1 MRKAG
6 LPERALLFIGA
17 LYSDPEI
24 FGRTE
29 TLLGEHFGGI
39 FLISPAVAWDHSSH
53 YRAELA
59 PPINRRFIFFRN
71 LFDTGTLADIKIKTC
86 GLEDALSRDGKRRI
100 NLDPGYITLAKVVL
114 ASTKNY
120 SHRICLG
127 KGIYAEITL
136 IYRHNTKT
144 FTPHMFTYTD
154 YQDKENIGLF
164 LKARSYLK
172 NLAII

>member
-6 LPERALLFIGA
+6 FPERALLFMGA

-24 FGRTE
+24 FRRTE
-29 TLLGEHFGGI
+29 IILGEHFGEI
-39 FLISPAVAWDHSSH
+39 FLISPAVTWDHSSH
-53 YRAELA
+53 YRDELG

-71 LFDTGTLADIKIKTC
+71 IFDTGTLADIKLKTNEI
-86 GLEDALSRDGKRRI
+86 EDTLSLDGKRRI

-154 YQDKENIGLF
+154 YQDKENIDLF
-164 LKARSYLK
+164 LKIRNELK
-172 NLAII
+172 KVVC

>member
-6 LPERALLFIGA
+6 FPERALLFMGA

-29 TLLGEHFGGI
+29 PILGEHFGEI
-39 FLISPAVAWDHSSH
+39 LFISPAVPWDHSPH
-53 YRAELA
+53 YRDELGT
-59 PPINRRFIFFRN
+59 PIQRRFVFFRN
-71 LFDTGTLADIKIKTC
+71 LFDTGSLADIKIKTN
-86 GLEDALSRDGKRRI
+86 GIEYAISLDGKRRI

-136 IYRHNTKT
+136 IYRHTTKT

-154 YQDKENIGLF
+154 YQDKENIDLF
-164 LKARSYLK
+164 LKIRNELK
-172 NLAII
+172 KTVC

>member
-1 MRKAG
+1 MRKARF
-6 LPERALLFIGA
+6 PERALLFMGA

-24 FGRTE
+24 FRRTGII
-29 TLLGEHFGGI
+29 LGEHFGEI
-39 FLISPAVAWDHSSH
+39 FLISPAVPWDHSSH
-53 YRAELA
+53 YMDELG
-59 PPINRRFIFFRN
+59 PHINRRFIFFRN
-71 LFDTGTLADIKIKTC
+71 LFDTGTLADIKLKTNEI
-86 GLEDALSRDGKRRI
+86 EDALSLDGKRRI

-154 YQDKENIGLF
+154 YQDKENIDLF
-164 LKARSYLK
+164 LKIRNELK
-172 NLAII
+172 KIVC

>member
-6 LPERALLFIGA
+6 FPERALLFMGA

-29 TLLGEHFGGI
+29 IILGEHFGEI
-39 FLISPAVAWDHSSH
+39 FLISPAVTWDHSSH
-53 YRAELA
+53 YRDELG

-71 LFDTGTLADIKIKTC
+71 FFDTGTLADIKLKTNEI
-86 GLEDALSRDGKRRI
+86 EDALSQDGKRRI

-154 YQDKENIGLF
+154 YQDKENIDLF
-164 LKARSYLK
+164 LKIRNELK
-172 NLAII
+172 KIVC

>member
-1 MRKAG
+1 MRKARF
-6 LPERALLFIGA
+6 PERALLFMGA

-24 FGRTE
+24 FGRTGII
-29 TLLGEHFGGI
+29 LGEYFGEI
-39 FLISPAVAWDHSSH
+39 FLISPAAPWDHSSH
-53 YRAELA
+53 YRDELGL
-59 PPINRRFIFFRN
+59 PINRRFVFFRN
-71 LFDTGTLADIKIKTC
+71 IFDTGTLADIKLKTNEI
-86 GLEDALSRDGKRRI
+86 EDALSLDGKRRI

-136 IYRHNTKT
+136 IYRQNTKT

-154 YQDKENIGLF
+154 YQDKENIDLF
-164 LKARSYLK
+164 LKVRNELK
-172 NLAII
+172 KIVC

>member
-1 MRKAG
+1 M
-6 LPERALLFIGA
+6 GA

-24 FGRTE
+24 FGRTGII
-29 TLLGEHFGGI
+29 LGEHFGEI
-39 FLISPAVAWDHSSH
+39 FLISPAVPWDHSSH
-53 YRAELA
+53 YGDELGL
-59 PPINRRFIFFRN
+59 PINRRFIFFRN
-71 LFDTGTLADIKIKTC
+71 IFDTGTLADIKLKTNEI
-86 GLEDALSRDGKRRI
+86 EDALSVDGRRRI

-154 YQDKENIGLF
+154 YRDKENIDLF
-164 LKARSYLK
+164 LKIRNELK
-172 NLAII
+172 KIVC